1 MGQRIRERLIEL
13 YGDEEK
19 AMQAVM
25 AGDVSGLAV
34 AVSQRQALLLVRHG
48 RCLRHSLSPDQ
59 FLATDEA
66 ARMQEKLTALLSEYA
81 HTDFARQ
88 KILTLFASGC
98 PQIIEENRVLAVA
111 ARAAARDRESRDL
124 RMVCSF
130 RVNVAMKNRWRE
142 CAKPCLNRA

>member
-25 AGDVSGLAV
+25 AGDISGLAM
-34 AVSQRQALLLVRHG
+34 AVSQRQALLLVRNG
-48 RCLRHSLSPDQ
+48 RCLRHSIALDQ
-59 FLATDEA
+59 FLATNEA
-66 ARMQEKLTALLSEYA
+66 ARMQEKLASLLSGYA

-98 PQIIEENRVLAVA
+98 PRIIEENRILALA
-111 ARAAARDRESRDL
+111 ARAAAEKMKGRGLEELLENIRPL
-124 RMVCSF
+124 RRSEER
-130 RVNVAMKNRWRE
+130 RVGKE
-142 CAKPCLNRA
+142 C